1 MLMAHAGIGDSF
13 PVAENDK
20 PKAFDVK
27 VVAGDDD
34 HLKLEIRTEKG
45 SDQLDLKRDGTL
57 SVQLAGHK
65 FTLAYPSVT
74 VSSKGKPTTD
84 AAMIIVNRFP

>member
-1 MLMAHAGIGDSF
+1 MLMAQAGIGDSF
-13 PVAENDK
+13 PVAEKDEA
-20 PKAFDVK
+20 KAFDVK

-34 HLKLEIRTEKG
+34 HLKLEIRSEKG
-45 SDQLDLKRDGTL
+45 SDQYDLKRDGTL

-74 VSSKGKPTTD
+74 VSSEGKSTTD